1 MAFNINKA
9 VREKIFAKIALMGGS
24 GSGKTYSALRLAT
37 GMATALEPILGR
49 PAKIGMLNAEQSR
62 GLYYANEFKYDI
74 ADIEAP
80 HHPER
85 YVEAIDFFVKQGYDI
100 LIMDTTSKEWEGK
113 GGCLELQQLAGGTY
127 QAWAKVTPRHD
138 KFITAIA
145 ESPIHII
152 ATMRG
157 KDQYAMETSD
167 DGKVSVKKLGV
178 GAKQREGFEFD
189 FTSTFLVDQIDN
201 HAVAQKDNTHIFE
214 DLGRVI
220 LEEKHGEKIVEW
232 ANSGEGYTPKPY
244 KNVPEP
250 VDAVKALKDE
260 IIAVCKTLG
269 GSKNESLMSFLKVY
283 TPSGNP
289 NDIKDET
296 KLAELRKG
304 LVELEKQSQEE
315 AK

>member
-9 VREKIFAKIALMGGS
+9 VREKIFAKVALMGGS
-24 GSGKTYSALRLAT
+24 GSGKTYSALRIAT
-37 GMATALEPILGR
+37 GMAQALEPILGR

-85 YVEAIDFFVKQGYDI
+85 YVEGIDQFVKAGYDI

-127 QAWAKVTPRHD
+127 QAWGKVTPRHD

-189 FTSTFLVDQIDN
+189 FTATFLVDQLDN
-201 HAVAQKDNTHIFE
+201 HATAQKDNTHIFE
-214 DLGRVI
+214 DLGRV
-220 LEEKHGEKIVEW
+220 LLTENHGEQIIAW

-244 KNVPEP
+244 KNLPEP
-250 VDAVKALKDE
+250 VDAVKALKNE

-269 GSKNESLMSFLKVY
+269 GSRNESLMSLLKIY
-283 TPSGNP
+283 DKSGNP
-289 NDIKDET
+289 NNINDENT
-296 KLAELRKG
+296 LTEIRSKLAEMQK
-304 LVELEKQSQEE
+304 ETE
-315 AK
+315 